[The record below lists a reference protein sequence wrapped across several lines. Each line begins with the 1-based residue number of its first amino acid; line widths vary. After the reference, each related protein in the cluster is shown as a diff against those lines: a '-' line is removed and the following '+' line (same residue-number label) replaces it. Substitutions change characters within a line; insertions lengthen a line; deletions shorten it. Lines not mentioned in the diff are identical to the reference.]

1 MMTNVVKNREFS
13 LTSCKS
19 AVIDAVYRDRRVRR
33 ANGTDKSLDV
43 YIPRDEGDYL
53 YSLVRCLQPE
63 VVVEVG
69 MANGLSTLFI
79 AQGLF
84 DNAHGRHIAI
94 DPFQFSDWGGAG
106 IEQLRMAGLE
116 HLVELVEKPSHHA
129 LPELEQAGVHAQLIF
144 IDGNHLFDYVLTD
157 FLSADR
163 ILDVG
168 GLIAFD
174 DADWP
179 AITQVI
185 RYILANRPYSVA
197 FPEIVVE
204 QAPGSPTVA
213 GNLLRAIAG
222 VVPQLSAKFRPDFLV
237 SAERLGIRS
246 RCVVL
251 RKLGHDD
258 RNGQSRFHRD
268 F

>member
-1 MMTNVVKNREFS
+1 MRSEGQFS
-13 LTSCKS
+13 LVTCKS
-19 AVIDAVYRDRRVRR
+19 AVIDALYRDRRVVLPD
-33 ANGTDKSLDV
+33 GTHKPLDI

-53 YSLVRCLQPE
+53 YSLVRFLVPE
-63 VVVEVG
+63 QVVEVG

-94 DPFQFSDWGGAG
+94 DPFQFSDWGGAA
-106 IEQLRMAGLE
+106 IHQLHLAGLD
-116 HLVELVEKPSHHA
+116 HLVELVEKPSHQA
-129 LPELEQAGVHAQLIF
+129 LPELEQAGVRAQLVF

-157 FLSADR
+157 FLAADR

-179 AITQVI
+179 AVTQVI
-185 RYILANRPYSVA
+185 RFILANRHYGVA
-197 FPEIVVE
+197 FPEVVIE
-204 QAPGSPTVA
+204 QARGAPTRV
-213 GNLLRAIAG
+213 GNLVRAAAG
-222 VVPQLSAKFRPDFLV
+222 ALPPLAAKLRPDFLRP
-237 SAERLGIRS
+237 ARQLGIQS
-246 RCVVL
+246 RCVAL
-251 RKLGHDD
+251 RKLGPDD
-258 RNGQSRFHRD
+258 RGGQSQFHRE